1 MFIVKYYLAG
11 AIGLFLAAYFVQASY
26 LALIFLWIA
35 ISLSLV
41 SFAYLSDK
49 PAIFRKRND
58 GSIPF
63 YIKWMFF
70 PFFLGAQ
77 AYNAWSRKNDSVPA
91 IQKVAPK
98 LYLACRLFPSD
109 TDFLKEEGV
118 HAILDATAEFD
129 GLNWSAED
137 KNLDYLNVPIL
148 DHTSPHKDDL
158 VHAVKWIAN
167 HIEDGRGVVVH
178 CAMGRGRSVLIVAAY
193 LLASKAFA
201 NIDDALA
208 HISGSRATARLNS
221 LQYGKLKKMH
231 EAGILQESQRALLI
245 VNPVSGGGKWGENK
259 AEIIQV
265 LSQHFDLSIEETTKE
280 RSAKQIALAQS
291 QTRFDVIIAGG
302 GDGTVNELADVYAGS
317 KQCIGIIP
325 LGTTNALSHV
335 LFGNRSKIIP
345 VERAL
350 EVITEG
356 KARLM
361 DTAKCNG
368 ETMVLVTGLGFE
380 QRMIK
385 DADRD
390 NKNESGE
397 MAYINALGNAIKDN
411 QSASYRISINDGPQE
426 EVSAS
431 SLVIANAAPFSSI
444 LAQGGEQ
451 PNPFDGLL
459 DLTLLNTKDN
469 RLIPL
474 AALSIQSLTGLVF
487 NDDTNS
493 PVNGIE
499 HKRVSKIVVQNA
511 SDEALQ
517 YVVDGEVREDKQ
529 LSVEVQANSLK
540 MLCPNDY

>member
-26 LALIFLWIA
+26 FALIFLWIA

-41 SFAYLSDK
+41 CIAYLSDK
-49 PAIFRKRND
+49 PAIFRKRSD

-91 IQKVAPK
+91 IQKVGPH

-109 TDFLKEEGV
+109 TDFLKDEGV

-167 HIEDGRGVVVH
+167 HIDNNKGVVVH

-193 LLASKAFA
+193 LLASKAFTD
-201 NIDDALA
+201 IDEALA
-208 HISGSRATARLNS
+208 HITDSRATARLNN

-231 EAGILQESQRALLI
+231 EAGVLQKSRQALLI

-259 AEIIQV
+259 AEVIQV
-265 LSQHFDLSIEETTKE
+265 LSQHYELSIEETTKE
-280 RSAKQIALAQS
+280 RGAKEIALAHKEGA
-291 QTRFDVIIAGG
+291 FDVIIAGG

-317 KQCIGIIP
+317 QQCIGIIP

-345 VERAL
+345 IERAL

-356 KARLM
+356 QPRFM

-411 QSASYRISINDGPQE
+411 HSASYKIAINDGPQE

-451 PNPFDGLL
+451 PSPFDGLL
-459 DLTLLNTKDN
+459 DLTLLNTKDD

-474 AALSIQSLTGLVF
+474 TALSIQSLTGLVF
-487 NDDTNS
+487 NDDSNNV
-493 PVNGIE
+493 VNGIE
-499 HKRVSKIVVQNA
+499 HKQVNKIVVENV
-511 SDEALQ
+511 SDDTLQ
-517 YVVDGEVREDKQ
+517 YVVDGEVREDKK
-529 LSVEVQANSLK
+529 LSVEVQAGSLM
-540 MLCPNDY
+540 MLCPKEY